1 MEYLRHYLQLF
12 NQPEFIFLSN
22 PCKDS
27 WVCQSAALVT
37 DDWVNEGSPYQ
48 CLCTILVIYNSAVKT
63 VLQAFK
69 YIALPPLEWN
79 LTRVF
84 LRHSDSF
91 WWVSRLKLNHTWP
104 EHGGLSR
111 IFSHP
116 THIPPTAW
124 LGALVWVSCVPKHS
138 SPVKWLSVQFVM
150 CPENQW
156 PPLITQRC
164 GRAGHCPSPVSPGPA
179 GARRETGRA
188 AVWAITGPGLFF
200 FFFTTKAL
208 KPQLEPTGC
217 HRHSLPYEHLRG
229 VSVDLYLCWEPA
241 RFTLTTYSVLTLLCL
256 LLSMLLRSTLLLWC
270 TLQNGWLWLFSLKV
284 YIC

>member
-1 MEYLRHYLQLF
+1 MSVFVCLFVYTLVTLLRDMEYLRHYLQLF

-200 FFFTTKAL
+200 FFFYNKSIKATARAHRL
-208 KPQLEPTGC
+208 PQAFSAIWAFKRCFCRFIFMLVAGQVY
-217 HRHSLPYEHLRG
+217 LN
-229 VSVDLYLCWEPA
+229 DL
-241 RFTLTTYSVLTLLCL
+241 
-256 LLSMLLRSTLLLWC
+256 
-270 TLQNGWLWLFSLKV
+270 
-284 YIC
+284 